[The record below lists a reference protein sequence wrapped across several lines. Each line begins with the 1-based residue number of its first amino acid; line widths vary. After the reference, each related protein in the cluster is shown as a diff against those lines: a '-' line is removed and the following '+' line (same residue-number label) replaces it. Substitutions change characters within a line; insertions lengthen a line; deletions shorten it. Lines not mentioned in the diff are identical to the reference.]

1 MTYGSRPEPSGT
13 SEQDDCV
20 MMIVD
25 ALRSKFGDNALAVS
39 RAQFETA
46 SEQSRI
52 SWAMIV
58 GHLSV

>member
-1 MTYGSRPEPSGT
+1 
-13 SEQDDCV
+13 

-52 SWAMIV
+52 SWAMIA
-58 GHLSV
+58 GHLIV